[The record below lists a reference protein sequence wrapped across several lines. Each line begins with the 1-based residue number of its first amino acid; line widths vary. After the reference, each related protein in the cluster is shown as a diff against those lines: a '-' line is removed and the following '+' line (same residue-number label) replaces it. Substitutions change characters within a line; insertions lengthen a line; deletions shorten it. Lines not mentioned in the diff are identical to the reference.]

1 MIAKKEVIFR
11 RIFAR
16 SIDMALAALI
26 LAMVHKITGRDGM
39 ELVGALI
46 IYQTMVILLKG
57 NSLGKELL
65 SIYVKPVGNLPQVR
79 MFFREILLWL
89 LLPFILLALP
99 FAGTPLHDR
108 LTNLAVVEY
117 G

>member
-1 MIAKKEVIFR
+1 MRPLKNVIFR

-16 SIDMALAALI
+16 SIDMLLAGIAVAL
-26 LAMVHKITGRDGM
+26 VHKITGREGL

-46 IYQTMVILLKG
+46 LYQTMVILLKG
-57 NSLGKELL
+57 NSFGKELL
-65 SIYVKPVGNLPQVR
+65 SLYVKPTGSLPQVR

-99 FAGTPLHDR
+99 FAATPLHDR
-108 LTNLAVVEY
+108 LTNLSVTEY

>member
-1 MIAKKEVIFR
+1 MIPQKNFIFR

-16 SIDMALAALI
+16 VIDMTLAALA
-26 LAMVHKITGRDGM
+26 LALISKITGRSGI
-39 ELVGALI
+39 ELVGAVIL
-46 IYQTMVILLKG
+46 YQTMVVLLKG

-65 SIYVKPVGNLPQVR
+65 SLYVKPVGSFSQVR

-89 LLPFILLALP
+89 LLPFVLLALP

-108 LTNLAVVEY
+108 LTNLSVVEY